1 MIEYF
6 FCTRSIYDIIVW
18 CSGDL
23 YDERKEGTQTQ
34 ISSHA
39 VGSAD
44 YHTHDLVYVHSG
56 M

>member
-34 ISSHA
+34 ISAHA
-39 VGSAD
+39 VGSDD
-44 YHTHDLVYVHSG
+44 YRARGLAYVRP
-56 M
+56 